1 MLYLW
6 SLNFSNFF
14 TSLGGIARVEKTM
27 GDDAKRVGE
36 NNGNYQTGY
45 RVYVGKIE
53 SSAEKS
59 RPHECKCGIPKY
71 SVILVVMLG
80 GL

>member
-1 MLYLW
+1 
-6 SLNFSNFF
+6 
-14 TSLGGIARVEKTM
+14 M

-53 SSAEKS
+53 SRAEKS